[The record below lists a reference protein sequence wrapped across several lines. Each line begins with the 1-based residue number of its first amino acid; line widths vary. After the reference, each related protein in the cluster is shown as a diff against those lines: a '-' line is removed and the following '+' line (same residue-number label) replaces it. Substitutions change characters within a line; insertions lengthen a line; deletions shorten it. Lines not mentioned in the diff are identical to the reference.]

1 MAKIDWTKAQRDYI
15 SDPTMSYA
23 KIAFK
28 YGVSETVV
36 KEWSAKME
44 WQKLREQTAR
54 KIAEKLP
61 EKIAESVTEFQARK
75 FHQGKQLTDRAMEV
89 ITDPTTFI
97 SSRTA
102 KELIDVGFKIQTE
115 AMGLDDPKTVV
126 NIQNNTF
133 MSLSDFVGEMHR
145 RRSERTSTNLENE
158 EAVPPAG
165 GCSRPQ

>member
-1 MAKIDWTKAQRDYI
+1 MAKIDWNKARGDYVR
-15 SDPTMSYA
+15 DPTMSYA

-36 KEWSAKME
+36 KEWAAKQE
-44 WQKLREQTAR
+44 WQQLREETSR

-75 FHQGKQLTDRAMEV
+75 FYQGKQVTERAMEV
-89 ITDPTTFI
+89 INDPGTFI

-102 KELIDVGFKIQTE
+102 KELLDIGFKIQTE

-133 MSLSDFVGEMHR
+133 MSLSDFVGEMHKR
-145 RRSERTSTNLENE
+145 RQSRDGESQKVDRT
-158 EAVPPAG
+158 
-165 GCSRPQ
+165 PQDARDPLQ